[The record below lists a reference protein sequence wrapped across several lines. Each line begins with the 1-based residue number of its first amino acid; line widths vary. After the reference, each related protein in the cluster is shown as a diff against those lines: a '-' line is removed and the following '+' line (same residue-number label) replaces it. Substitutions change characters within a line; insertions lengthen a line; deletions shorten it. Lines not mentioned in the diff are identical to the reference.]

1 MWRTYNSKK
10 VAIRRRPSHNR
21 VLRRL
26 TDMTQK
32 PRLEPLPPKR
42 ANRLIRAMY
51 RYAKRRFGEVP
62 EPFAVTAHHPRL
74 LVAYAVH
81 ETMLQSASRK
91 LPANVRELAV
101 FWTARTIGCSWC
113 VDFGAMLQ
121 RLDGLDVERLTDIE
135 NYATSQHFTD
145 DERAAIAYADAMTTD
160 PHSVTDDQV
169 ADLRTRFGE
178 NGVIEL
184 TYQIGVEN
192 MRARMNTA
200 LGITEQG
207 FNSGD
212 ACRVPWMTEPSEASE
227 TGAQR

>member
-1 MWRTYNSKK
+1 
-10 VAIRRRPSHNR
+10 
-21 VLRRL
+21 
-26 TDMTQK
+26 MTQK
-32 PRLEPLPPKR
+32 TRIEPLPPKR
-42 ANRLIRAMY
+42 ANPLIRAMY

-62 EPFAVTAHHPRL
+62 EPFAVAAHHPRL
-74 LVAYAVH
+74 LVANAVH

-101 FWTARTIGCSWC
+101 FWTARTVGCSWC

-121 RLDGLDVERLTDIE
+121 RLDGLDVTRLKDVE
-135 NYATSQHFTD
+135 NYATSPSFTD

-160 PHSVTDDQV
+160 PHSVTDEQV
-169 ADLRTRFGE
+169 ADLRARFGE

-184 TYQIGVEN
+184 TYQIGIEN

-212 ACRVPWMTEPSEASE
+212 ACRVPWVESAAE
-227 TGAQR
+227 RR